1 MCAIFG
7 VLDFQGKLT
16 PAQRR
21 AIFQELANTAQIRGT
36 DASGVAY
43 VQNGTMQIQ
52 KAPRPASKMR
62 WRIARRPGISWATP
76 V

>member
-7 VLDFQGKLT
+7 VLDFQGRLT
-16 PAQRR
+16 PVQRR
-21 AIFQELANTAQIRGT
+21 AIFQELADAAQVRGI

-43 VQNGTMQIQ
+43 VQNGEIG
-52 KAPRPASKMR
+52 RASCR
-62 WRIARRPGISWATP
+62 ER